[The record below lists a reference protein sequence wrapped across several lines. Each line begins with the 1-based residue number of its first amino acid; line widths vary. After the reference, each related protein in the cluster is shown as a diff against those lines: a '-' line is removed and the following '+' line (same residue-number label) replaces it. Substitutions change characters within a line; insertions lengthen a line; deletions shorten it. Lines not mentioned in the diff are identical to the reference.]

1 MFGRPLS
8 GHGPSGQL
16 VAVDAPM
23 ADDRQ
28 FRSEDRRSV
37 NLRVRAPPTGTP
49 QCHRVTPT
57 GRGMMLTVKLMKTR
71 RTDPQD
77 DGLESCCEPGM
88 LG

>member
-57 GRGMMLTVKLMKTR
+57 GRGMMLTVNLTTTTHFSAWKPTVVGR
-71 RTDPQD
+71 SGTA
-77 DGLESCCEPGM
+77 
-88 LG
+88 